1 MTVGTT
7 PGVFLRKSVI
17 LGELDRD
24 CAQECEL
31 KGISGDFGCGRVGSE
46 VVRMDK

>member
-1 MTVGTT
+1 MMVETT

-24 CAQECEL
+24 LAQECEW
-31 KGISGDFGCGRVGSE
+31 KGISGDLWCGRVGSG